1 MAVTA
6 TSRPKLAA
14 LDSNVLFHLAEN
26 YAPAHNLV
34 LRLVRLG
41 FTPIV
46 TQTVVQELG
55 YAAQHGDT
63 VRKKG
68 LATTA
73 LMQMR
78 QWGINPVAL
87 KPVGNGICDVVAN
100 VIASRGL
107 LPEEE
112 RNDALILIECAFWQ
126 AALLITW
133 DRHLLDASNSA
144 LTKC

>member
-1 MAVTA
+1 M
-6 TSRPKLAA
+6 RPRIT
-14 LDSNVLFHLAEN
+14 
-26 YAPAHNLV
+26 LV
-34 LRLVRLG
+34 LRLVRKG

-55 YAAQHGDT
+55 YTAQRGDT
-63 VRKKG
+63 PRKRRS
-68 LATTA
+68 ATTA

-87 KPVGNGICDVVAN
+87 KPVGNGICDVIAN

-107 LPEEE
+107 LPAEE
-112 RNDALILIECAFWQ
+112 RNDAFIFIECGFWQ

-133 DRHLLDASNSA
+133 DRHLLEVSNSA
-144 LTKC
+144 LNEVLKSFDLAPVQVVSPNVILKD